1 MSDTDDERELRD
13 RATVER
19 VMGRHLSIVKRG
31 EDSIGDDHDEDS
43 LVEHPL
49 NVEIEK
55 SDESLTTPKHG
66 LFSDRTKSG
75 DLGDTI
81 SFFNNPP
88 RRASGRFLWQLCVC
102 FKIKLSSH
110 IYNDLIM
117 MTLLQEGWGDSPLRC
132 VTTQARCVATQLG
145 IRSQNPHESP
155 LF

>member
-1 MSDTDDERELRD
+1 MSDTEDERELRD

-19 VMGRHLSIVKRG
+19 VMERHLSIVKGG

-43 LVEHPL
+43 LAELPL

-81 SFFNNPP
+81 CWRSNWEAMMETTT
-88 RRASGRFLWQLCVC
+88 RRSESGC
-102 FKIKLSSH
+102 
-110 IYNDLIM
+110 
-117 MTLLQEGWGDSPLRC
+117 
-132 VTTQARCVATQLG
+132 
-145 IRSQNPHESP
+145 
-155 LF
+155 